1 MKSFEEFK
9 AEKIKQN
16 PKLKRTSDAY
26 LRQMYEQ
33 EVGEENIDR
42 INAEEE
48 KAINNILVT
57 TEDYPP
63 YPVRERIDVVTAECA
78 FGMNIFRDIFAGV
91 SDVFGGRSGST
102 QKVLRDARKTVLKE
116 LRREAHR
123 MEANGV
129 IGVSLSYNE
138 FSGGNKSMLFVVA
151 TGTAVQFEQDTQS
164 EGSTTK

>member
-26 LRQMYEQ
+26 LRQIYEKEIGQ
-33 EVGEENIDR
+33 EKVNQL
-42 INAEEE
+42 NAKEE
-48 KAINNILVT
+48 KAINRILLT

-63 YPVRERIDVVTAECA
+63 YPVRDRIDIVTAECA
-78 FGMNIFRDIFAGV
+78 FGMNIFRDIFASV

-116 LRREAHR
+116 LRREAHHV
-123 MEANGV
+123 EANGV

-151 TGTAVQFEQDTQS
+151 TGTAVQFDKDSESDPQS
-164 EGSTTK
+164 